1 MAGILL
7 YGPTGCGKTSIV
19 PAVIGEMKSYYLYIE
34 SPSLFSKYFSET
46 ENNIRSV
53 FALARAVAPCVVV
66 FDQLEVLAGKRKVN
80 ESAKDG
86 GFNERIVTTLLT
98 ELDGVDQVGQGVR
111 REE

>member
-7 YGPTGCGKTSIV
+7 YGPTGCGKTMLI

-46 ENNIRSV
+46 ENNIREV
-53 FALARAVAPCVVV
+53 FSLARAVAPCVVV

-98 ELDGVDQVGQGVR
+98 ELDGVDQVNEALRTDG
-111 REE
+111 

>member
-1 MAGILL
+1 
-7 YGPTGCGKTSIV
+7 
-19 PAVIGEMKSYYLYIE
+19 MKSYYIYIE

-53 FALARAVAPCVVV
+53 FALARSVAPCIVV
-66 FDQLEVLAGKRKVN
+66 FDQLEVLVGKRKVN

-98 ELDGVDQVGQGVR
+98 ELDGVDQVR
-111 REE
+111 RRARCSR